1 MAVSEMNFISMIG
14 PINKLGDLVNI
25 CGESKVFQ
33 PDNVFSFYS
42 DTEGFCQVNEENPYS
57 EPLQDLQNAIY
68 SCGGKPV
75 FADIEDF
82 KINQTKI
89 DRYVKYVSE
98 NVSKT
103 VENKRT
109 LYRNLAEYKEEIEI
123 LKHFYGLNQNISDV
137 LACEYSKAHFGKI
150 PNKCYPK
157 LSELA
162 HENSKKGVE
171 LLFFPLTSDD
181 EYQWGIYFT
190 DIENENEIN
199 RLFSSL
205 YFEEVKLK
213 PYEKTPYEAV
223 SELQSLRT
231 EIYRKI
237 ENIDRKISEFWESQK
252 SRCMKF
258 YTKLKE
264 LNTYFEIKSYAA
276 KYNDSFILVGWVPKE
291 SLELFKSKINKLK
304 GIEYSTEEGKDMLSH
319 MPPVKLRN
327 NKLFRPFEFFVDT
340 YGMPSYD
347 ELDPTAFV
355 AVTYSILFG
364 IMFADLGQGLVVS
377 LVGFLMWKFKKMKL
391 GSVLVPCGI
400 FSAIFGTLFGSV
412 FGFEHALDSF
422 YQNVFGLS
430 EKPIEVMDSS
440 TTSYILYV
448 AVGIGVVLLI
458 IAMLLGIYSAFKRGR
473 KGEALFGPNGICGLL
488 LYSSSMF
495 MLVDM
500 LVLHTGIVNTAY
512 IVLFIFLPMIL
523 LMFNEI
529 LIKIANNER
538 NWKPDNWADY
548 IMQSA
553 IELFEV
559 ILSYVTNTVSF
570 SRVGAYVLGH
580 AGMMMVVFT
589 LANMFSGAGYV
600 ITVIIGNTVV
610 ILLEALLAGIQVLR
624 LEFYEMFS
632 RFFEGQGRVFT
643 PVTVKEDA

>member
-14 PINKLGDLVNI
+14 PIAKLGELVNI
-25 CGESKVFQ
+25 CGESGVFQ

-42 DTEGFCQVNEENPYS
+42 NTENFSQVTEENPYS

-82 KINQTKI
+82 KVNKPKVE
-89 DRYVKYVSE
+89 RYVKYISE
-98 NVSKT
+98 NVSQA

-109 LYRNLAEYKEEIEI
+109 LYRDLAEYKEEIET

-137 LACEYSKAHFGKI
+137 LECEYSKAHFGKI
-150 PNKCYPK
+150 PSAYYSK

-162 HENSKKGVE
+162 EENSKKGIE
-171 LLFFPLTSDD
+171 LLFFPLTFDD

-190 DIENENEIN
+190 DIENEKEIN

-213 PYEKTPYEAV
+213 PYNKTPYEAV
-223 SELQSLRT
+223 SELQSQRT

-276 KYNDSFILVGWVPKE
+276 QYNESFILVGWVPKE
-291 SLELFKSKINKLK
+291 SLELFKSKISKVK

-319 MPPVKLRN
+319 MPPVKLKN
-327 NKLFRPFEFFVDT
+327 NKIFKPFEFFVDT

-355 AVTYSILFG
+355 AITYNILFG

-377 LVGFLMWKFKKMKL
+377 IVGFLMWKLKKMKL
-391 GSVLVPCGI
+391 GRILISCGI

-412 FGFEHALDSF
+412 FGFEHALDPF
-422 YQNVFGLS
+422 YKNVFGLS
-430 EKPIEVMDSS
+430 EKPIEVMNSS
-440 TTSYILYV
+440 TTSYILYI
-448 AVGIGVVLLI
+448 AVGIGVILLI
-458 IAMLLGIYSAFKRGR
+458 IAMMLGIYSAFKR
-473 KGEALFGPNGICGLL
+473 KHFGEALFGPNGICGLI
-488 LYSSSMF
+488 LYSSAMF

-500 LVLHTGIVNTAY
+500 VMLHTGVVNTAY
-512 IVLFIFLPMIL
+512 IVALIVIPMVL
-523 LMFNEI
+523 LMFSEI
-529 LIKIANNER
+529 LIKIANHEN

-548 IMQSA
+548 IMQSV

-600 ITVIIGNTVV
+600 ITVIIGNAVV

>member
-14 PINKLGDLVNI
+14 PINKLGELVNI
-25 CGESKVFQ
+25 CGESGVFQ

-42 DTEGFCQVNEENPYS
+42 DTENFSQVTEENPYS

-75 FADIEDF
+75 FTDIEDF
-82 KINQTKI
+82 KVNKPKVE
-89 DRYVKYVSE
+89 RYVKYISE
-98 NVSKT
+98 NVSQA
-103 VENKRT
+103 VESKRK
-109 LYRNLAEYKEEIEI
+109 LYRDLAEYKEEIEL

-137 LACEYSKAHFGKI
+137 LECEYCRAHFGKI
-150 PNKCYPK
+150 PNAYYSK

-162 HENSKKGVE
+162 EENSKKGIE
-171 LLFFPLTSDD
+171 LLFFPLTFDD
-181 EYQWGIYFT
+181 EYQWGMYFT
-190 DIENENEIN
+190 DIENEKEIN

-237 ENIDRKISEFWESQK
+237 ENIDKKISEFWESQK

-276 KYNDSFILVGWVPKE
+276 QYNNSFILVGWVPKE
-291 SLELFKSKINKLK
+291 SLELFKSKISKVK

-327 NKLFRPFEFFVDT
+327 NKIFKPFEFFVDT

-355 AVTYSILFG
+355 AITYNILFG

-377 LVGFLMWKFKKMKL
+377 LVGFLMWKLKKMKL
-391 GSVLVPCGI
+391 GRILISCGI

-412 FGFEHALDSF
+412 FGFEHALDGF
-422 YQNVFGLS
+422 YKNVFGLS
-430 EKPIEVMDSS
+430 EKPIEVMNSS
-440 TTSYILYV
+440 TTSYILYI

-458 IAMLLGIYSAFKRGR
+458 IAMMLGIYSAFKR
-473 KGEALFGPNGICGLL
+473 KHLGEALFGPNGICGLV
-488 LYSSSMF
+488 LYSSAMF

-500 LVLHTGIVNTAY
+500 VMLHTGVVNTVY
-512 IVLFIFLPMIL
+512 MVVLIVIPMIL
-523 LMFNEI
+523 LMFSEI
-529 LIKIANNER
+529 LIKIANHER

-548 IMQSA
+548 IMQSV

-580 AGMMMVVFT
+580 AGMMMVAFT
-589 LANMFSGAGYV
+589 LANMFSGAGYI
-600 ITVIIGNTVV
+600 ITVVIGNAVV

-643 PVTVKEDA
+643 PVTVKEDV

>member
-42 DTEGFCQVNEENPYS
+42 DTDGFSQVTEENPYS

-75 FADIEDF
+75 FVDIEDF
-82 KINQTKI
+82 KVNKPKI
-89 DRYVKYVSE
+89 DRYVKYISE
-98 NVSKT
+98 NVSQT

-150 PNKCYPK
+150 PNTYYPK

-162 HENSKKGVE
+162 QENSKKGVE
-171 LLFFPLTSDD
+171 LLFFQLTSDD

-252 SRCMKF
+252 GRCMKF

-276 KYNDSFILVGWVPKE
+276 QYNDSFMLVGWVPKE
-291 SLELFKSKINKLK
+291 SLELFKSKINKVK

-355 AVTYSILFG
+355 AITYSILFG

-391 GSVLVPCGI
+391 GSVLIPCGI

-422 YQNVFGLS
+422 YKNVFGLS

-458 IAMLLGIYSAFKRGR
+458 IAMVLGIYSAFKRGR
-473 KGEALFGPNGICGLL
+473 KGEALFGPNGICGLV
-488 LYSSSMF
+488 LYSSAMF

-500 LVLHTGIVNTAY
+500 VMLHTGVVNTAY
-512 IVLFIFLPMIL
+512 TVLFILVPMIL

-529 LIKIANNER
+529 LIKIANHER

-548 IMQSA
+548 IMQSV

-589 LANMFSGAGYV
+589 LANMFSGVGYV

-643 PVTVKEDA
+643 PVTVKEDV

>member
-14 PINKLGDLVNI
+14 PINKLGELVNI
-25 CGESKVFQ
+25 CGESGVFQ

-42 DTEGFCQVNEENPYS
+42 DTENFSQVTEENPYS

-68 SCGGKPV
+68 SCGGKSV
-75 FADIEDF
+75 FTDIEDF
-82 KINQTKI
+82 KVNKPKVE
-89 DRYVKYVSE
+89 RYVKYISE
-98 NVSKT
+98 NVSQA
-103 VENKRT
+103 VESKRK
-109 LYRNLAEYKEEIEI
+109 LYRDLAEYKEEIEL

-137 LACEYSKAHFGKI
+137 LECEYCRAHFGKI
-150 PNKCYPK
+150 PNAYYSK

-162 HENSKKGVE
+162 EENSKKGIE
-171 LLFFPLTSDD
+171 LLFFPLTFDD
-181 EYQWGIYFT
+181 EYQWGMYFT
-190 DIENENEIN
+190 DIENEKEIN

-237 ENIDRKISEFWESQK
+237 ENIDKKISEFWESQK

-276 KYNDSFILVGWVPKE
+276 QYNNSFILVGWVPKE
-291 SLELFKSKINKLK
+291 SLELFKSKISKVK

-327 NKLFRPFEFFVDT
+327 NKIFKPFEFFVDT

-355 AVTYSILFG
+355 AITYNILFG

-377 LVGFLMWKFKKMKL
+377 LVGFLMWKLKKMKL
-391 GSVLVPCGI
+391 GRILISCGI
-400 FSAIFGTLFGSV
+400 FSAISGTLFGSV
-412 FGFEHALDSF
+412 FGFEHALDGF
-422 YQNVFGLS
+422 YKNVFGLS
-430 EKPIEVMDSS
+430 EKPIEVMNSS
-440 TTSYILYV
+440 TTSYILYI

-458 IAMLLGIYSAFKRGR
+458 IAMMLGIYSAFKR
-473 KGEALFGPNGICGLL
+473 KHLGEALFGPNGICGLV
-488 LYSSSMF
+488 LYSSAMF

-500 LVLHTGIVNTAY
+500 VMLHTGVVNTVY
-512 IVLFIFLPMIL
+512 MVVLIVIPMIL
-523 LMFNEI
+523 LMFSEI
-529 LIKIANNER
+529 LIKIANHER

-548 IMQSA
+548 IMQSV

-589 LANMFSGAGYV
+589 LANMFSGAGYI
-600 ITVIIGNTVV
+600 ITVVIGNAVV

-643 PVTVKEDA
+643 PVTVKEDV

>member
-14 PINKLGDLVNI
+14 PVSKLNELVNV
-25 CGESKVFQ
+25 CGESGTFQ

-42 DTEGFCQVNEENPYS
+42 NTENFSQITEENPYS
-57 EPLQDLQNAIY
+57 EPLQDLQNAINF
-68 SCGGKPV
+68 CGDKPT
-75 FADIEDF
+75 FTDITGF
-82 KINQTKI
+82 RVNKSQI
-89 DRYVKYVSE
+89 DRYTKYISD
-98 NVSKT
+98 N
-103 VENKRT
+103 VENSVKDKRE
-109 LYRNLAEYKEEIEI
+109 LYRELAQYKEEIEI

-150 PNKCYPK
+150 PNSYYPK
-157 LSELA
+157 LFELSK
-162 HENSKKGVE
+162 ENSEKGIE

-181 EYQWGIYFT
+181 EYQWGFYFA
-190 DIENENEIN
+190 DIENEKEIN

-205 YFEEVKLK
+205 YFEEITLK

-223 SELQSLRT
+223 SELQSVRT

-237 ENIDRKISEFWESQK
+237 ENIDKKISEFWESQK
-252 SRCMKF
+252 NRCMKF

-276 KYNDSFILVGWVPKE
+276 QYNDSFILVGWVPKE
-291 SLELFKSKINKLK
+291 NLESFKSKIKKIK

-319 MPPVKLRN
+319 MPPVKLKN
-327 NKLFRPFEFFVDT
+327 NKLFKPFEFFVDT

-355 AVTYSILFG
+355 AITYSILFG
-364 IMFADLGQGLVVS
+364 IMFADVGQGLVVS
-377 LVGFLMWKFKKMKL
+377 LVGFLMWKLKKMKL
-391 GSVLVPCGI
+391 GRVLIPCGI
-400 FSAIFGTLFGSV
+400 FSAIFGTIFGSV
-412 FGFEHALDSF
+412 FGFEHALDPF
-422 YQNVFGLS
+422 YKNVFGLS
-430 EKPIEVMDSS
+430 EKPVEVMNSS
-440 TTSYILYV
+440 TTSYILYI

-458 IAMLLGIYSAFKRGR
+458 IAMMLGIYSAFKR
-473 KGEALFGPNGICGLL
+473 KHIGEALFGPNGICGLV
-488 LYSSSMF
+488 LYSSAMF

-500 LVLHTGIVNTAY
+500 VMLHTGVVNAAY
-512 IVLFIFLPMIL
+512 ITVLIVIPMIL
-523 LMFNEI
+523 LMFSEI
-529 LIKIANNER
+529 LIKIANHESD
-538 NWKPDNWADY
+538 WKPDSWADY
-548 IMQSA
+548 IMQSV

-559 ILSYVTNTVSF
+559 VLSYVTNTVSF

-600 ITVIIGNTVV
+600 ITVVIGNAVV

-643 PVTVKEDA
+643 PVTIKEDA